1 METKRYLVREGRASW
16 HQQRAGHIYAA
27 SGTHRFTPEE
37 LATFISNYRK
47 NNPYEPLD
55 IQEIEETK

>member
-1 METKRYLVREGRASW
+1 MEKKLYRIREGRASW
-16 HQQRAGHIYAA
+16 HQQQAGHFYAA
-27 SGTHRFTPEE
+27 TGVHRFTPEE
-37 LATFISNYRK
+37 LATFVGNYRK